1 MDDNGVEAVREY
13 DYAYLAL
20 DTTLEMD
27 GLFVE
32 DVLTTS
38 TASSS
43 SYGAMTLV
51 CSLDGIEVRVRTTVF
66 TDGKGNL
73 ITADAYNGKTID
85 VKGIVDSF
93 DGSYQIKVISPK
105 DIVIKD

>member
-1 MDDNGVEAVREY
+1 MDDGGVEIVREY

-20 DTTLEMD
+20 NTTLEMD

-32 DVLTTS
+32 DVFTTS
-38 TASSS
+38 DPSSS

-51 CSLDGIEVRVRTTVF
+51 CSADGVEVHVRTTVF
-66 TDGKGNL
+66 PDGKGNL
-73 ITADAYNGKTID
+73 ITADAYMGKTID
-85 VKGIVDSF
+85 VKGLVDLF

-105 DIVIKD
+105 DIVVND